1 MVIELA
7 GTVPALALFGIAS
20 PDLYRTQMWQIGYQN
35 GWNSD
40 PREILY
46 AYSNYVP
53 LPKIPLVWSQTLTD
67 FNVAVSVLSMFVL
80 LVKCSMFILHI
91 WYPLLSTVAN
101 LPIVVLWAVSV
112 YGQMGP
118 DHSDP
123 HHPSNIAWYIRK
135 SCSYA
140 TGPAHGYC
148 LQAKGAFAVSVF
160 MLVTFLANLILGIW
174 SLIPTAAQR
183 AANKYGLDDMQSK
196 HSPTSDHSDRE
207 WEMKRVKVQATPA
220 QPYTPRTLAF
230 NTLDRQLPL
239 RAAADKGRWN

>member
-1 MVIELA
+1 MFSFRLPHFQRKWKWPKVLIALMVIELA

-20 PDLYRTQMWQIGYQN
+20 PDLYRTTMWQIGYQN

-46 AYSNYVP
+46 AYANYAP
-53 LPKIPLVWSQTLTD
+53 LPKIPFVWSRTYVLKSLPMSLKRREKTETNANTQTRLTD

-123 HHPSNIAWYIRK
+123 RHPSSIAWYISK

-160 MLVTFLANLILGIW
+160 MLYV
-174 SLIPTAAQR
+174 
-183 AANKYGLDDMQSK
+183 
-196 HSPTSDHSDRE
+196 SPH
-207 WEMKRVKVQATPA
+207 P
-220 QPYTPRTLAF
+220 PPPRF
-230 NTLDRQLPL
+230 SEN
-239 RAAADKGRWN
+239 